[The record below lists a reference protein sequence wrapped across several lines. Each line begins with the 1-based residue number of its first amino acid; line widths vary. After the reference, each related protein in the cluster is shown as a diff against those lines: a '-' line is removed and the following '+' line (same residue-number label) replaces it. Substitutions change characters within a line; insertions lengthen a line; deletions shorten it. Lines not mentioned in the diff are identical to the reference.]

1 MVPRPKRQSKI
12 YVNYLKTNSEENEMK
27 SEFENGIDA
36 GLEISL
42 QMINRELDSDFTSL
56 GSALNFLWKVRRGY
70 ANINNSRVTQAILDT
85 RIKVNPEPKF
95 KETFCSQCGQEFGP
109 GDEGYSSCKSHSK
122 NEVPA

>member
-1 MVPRPKRQSKI
+1 
-12 YVNYLKTNSEENEMK
+12 MK
-27 SEFENGIDA
+27 SEFENGVDA

-42 QMINRELDSDFTSL
+42 TMLNRELDSDFTSL

-109 GDEGYSSCKSHSK
+109 GDGGYSSCKNHPK
-122 NEVPA
+122 TEVAA

>member
-1 MVPRPKRQSKI
+1 MSTVPPQKRQFKI
-12 YVNYLKTNSEENEMK
+12 CANYLKTNYSEEIEMK

-42 QMINRELDSDFTSL
+42 NMINRELDSDFSSL

-85 RIKVNPEPKF
+85 R
-95 KETFCSQCGQEFGP
+95 KE
-109 GDEGYSSCKSHSK
+109 
-122 NEVPA
+122 VAA

>member
-1 MVPRPKRQSKI
+1 
-12 YVNYLKTNSEENEMK
+12 MK

-42 QMINRELDSDFTSL
+42 NMINRELDSDFSSL

-85 RIKVNPEPKF
+85 RIKVNLEPKF
-95 KETFCSQCGQEFGP
+95 TETFCSQCGQEFGP
-109 GDEGYSSCKSHSK
+109 GDGGYSSCKNHPK
-122 NEVPA
+122 VGVTA